1 MMNVSSPPHSV
12 ARMRWLV
19 HKGNVR
25 HSNEMSPDSYQKGIL
40 GGNGHQSVR
49 FGLITCNYPEDL
61 KLVVWKWK
69 EQVSVSSTL
78 PILKL

>member
-1 MMNVSSPPHSV
+1 MKEIRNDECVVSSPPHSV
-12 ARMRWLV
+12 ARMVV

-49 FGLITCNYPEDL
+49 FGRN
-61 KLVVWKWK
+61 
-69 EQVSVSSTL
+69 L
-78 PILKL
+78 PA

>member
-1 MMNVSSPPHSV
+1 MMDVSSPPHSV

-40 GGNGHQSVR
+40 VEMDTKVSDLVR
-49 FGLITCNYPEDL
+49 KISRLDYM
-61 KLVVWKWK
+61 
-69 EQVSVSSTL
+69 
-78 PILKL
+78 